1 MKRTFQGRITIGM
14 MIVFF
19 ILLSLTFYFA
29 WQKNVLASPLL
40 VLVIFLLERLLHTSY
55 TVTSSGYLIIQ
66 KGRFSKIVHLDI
78 QDIVRIE
85 KGISVYAKTGLYS
98 YLNLILND
106 GRVISIWP
114 QQEDEF
120 LSYIKKKHEK
130 KKDTVDE

>member
-1 MKRTFQGRITIGM
+1 M
-14 MIVFF
+14 
-19 ILLSLTFYFA
+19 
-29 WQKNVLASPLL
+29 
-40 VLVIFLLERLLHTSY
+40 
-55 TVTSSGYLIIQ
+55 
-66 KGRFSKIVHLDI
+66 DI